1 MNPSRVTLAL
11 GLLGLVPFAG
21 LGIAAWLTPNIGLRF
36 TFLQA
41 EILWAAIILSFMA
54 GARWAFILSRPAPD
68 PWRLMAFGFVPALS
82 LVAPFLPFGWAALL
96 LAAGFIGFLVSELMP
111 GARREAPEWYPPL
124 RVFLT
129 FVALVCLSGVAVL

>member
-1 MNPSRVTLAL
+1 VSPARIALAL

-21 LGIAAWLTPNIGLRF
+21 FGIATWLTPNIGLRF

-54 GARWAFILSRPAPD
+54 GARWAFTLARPTPD
-68 PWRLMAFGFVPALS
+68 PWRVMAFGLVPVLS
-82 LVAPFLPFGWAALL
+82 LVAPFLPIGWAVLL
-96 LAAGFIGFLVSELMP
+96 LASGLVGLLASELTS
-111 GARREAPEWYPPL
+111 GARQEAPEWYAPL

-129 FVALVCLSGVAVL
+129 LVALVCLSGVALI

>member
-1 MNPSRVTLAL
+1 MSPARVSLAL

-21 LGIAAWLTPNIGLRF
+21 FGIAAWLTPNIGLRF

-54 GARWAFILSRPAPD
+54 GARWAFTLRRLTPA
-68 PWRLMAFGFVPALS
+68 PWRLMAFGFLPALS
-82 LVAPFLPFGWAALL
+82 LVAPFLPIGWAVLL
-96 LAAGFIGFLVSELMP
+96 LASGFIGLLVSELMS

-124 RVFLT
+124 RIVLT
-129 FVALVCLSGVAVL
+129 LVALVCLSGVALL